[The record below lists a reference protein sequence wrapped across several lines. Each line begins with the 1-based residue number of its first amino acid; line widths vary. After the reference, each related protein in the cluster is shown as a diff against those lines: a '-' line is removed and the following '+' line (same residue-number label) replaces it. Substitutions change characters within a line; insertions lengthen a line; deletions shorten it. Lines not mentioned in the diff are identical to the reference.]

1 MWADANAT
9 TTKQRVFLVNVS
21 NDMGDNNK
29 LNATKLALKNYVD
42 RANQGD
48 QLAIITF
55 ADVHAVVT
63 PFTALDSQTT
73 RDAVKAQIDSIQVKT
88 GVNDRNID
96 AAEQAAVAILAQAA
110 NNGVIIDRS
119 LFMIIDGGY
128 TDNTEPHIF
137 QKVPDQQGG
146 IPLHIF
152 NFATTNKPNDLYGNS
167 LELMRPFL
175 GSYTVVSPAALNI
188 PGARA
193 KAEDMA
199 DSNELIA
206 AFGDV
211 DQDASPILD
220 VDLGTAYNLSVDE
233 TTPFSTTIYVD
244 DTLDEL
250 EVAVLFEGGSSGVEL
265 YLTDPLDQ
273 QSDAPLLR
281 LRRHRL
287 ALSLHRQRTCHRH
300 VDLRVLLSGWSAG
313 CGLRG
318 HRLRV
323 GRLHLP
329 GDALQPRLYRYVSYP
344 DDVVL
349 QAELSYV
356 DRIAGATATAWV
368 EKPDGNFADL
378 TLLDDGVAPD
388 ETTDD
393 GLYTGFM
400 PYDQAGDYY
409 ATVVFDN
416 IAGAAFFTQAGL
428 ADVTE
433 VITATVPDDFDRFA
447 SLEILVDDYAADDH
461 GGDDDGATDVPAD
474 NSGVS
479 GRIDGAGDVDTFR
492 LTASQPA
499 SGDPKAQGVSVASVD
514 ATTVR
519 HILRL
524 THLAQGMNATV
535 RVSSIAG
542 TQTYS
547 VGTLAYDQYWILP
560 LDLTPGERVT
570 VEVLHNNAQAPA
582 GSYEIS
588 FGPPLPGEST
598 VSLYLPGVVK

>member
-273 QSDAPLLR
+273 QSDAPLCDFDGIDSLC
-281 LRRHRL
+281 LYTVSEPVTGTWTFEFYSLVGPL
-287 ALSLHRQRTCHRH
+287 AVDYEATGYALDGFTYQATLSSL
-300 VDLRVLLSGWSAG
+300 AG
-313 CGLRG
+313 
-318 HRLRV
+318 
-323 GRLHLP
+323 
-329 GDALQPRLYRYVSYP
+329 RYVSYP

-388 ETTDD
+388 ETADD